1 MPFCAA
7 VQSWGMQQGQLH
19 AVSCVLQP
27 TIAPLIAMPRP
38 AALPPG
44 HFLPADKQLTN
55 TGLERGQALAADIEH
70 MRQQW
75 GLEVPVAAEDGVG
88 HTYAK

>member
-1 MPFCAA
+1 MAPPHSNCHCTQGPHSLPCPAPLRCAA
-7 VQSWGMQQGQLH
+7 
-19 AVSCVLQP
+19 
-27 TIAPLIAMPRP
+27 
-38 AALPPG
+38 PG
-44 HFLPADKQLTN
+44 GPFLPADKQLTS

>member
-1 MPFCAA
+1 MQARTFCP
-7 VQSWGMQQGQLH
+7 QS
-19 AVSCVLQP
+19 
-27 TIAPLIAMPRP
+27 PRSLPCP
-38 AALPPG
+38 AALPSGPN
-44 HFLPADKQLTN
+44 LPADKQLTN

-70 MRQQW
+70 MRHQW